1 MGTHG
6 NYRMSIT
13 RGVCSYSSAAT
24 EKIAEQAQGHRVG
37 FYGRFISKNF
47 ILCLLDEPS
56 LMSEQPAISIV
67 LPCFNEAESLQP
79 LLEEF
84 IAVLG
89 ALGKPYEILVV
100 DDGSTDGSA
109 QQIAK
114 LATNMHGLRL
124 IAHRSNF
131 GQSAALLTGYN
142 HALGDVVVTMDADG
156 QNDPADLP
164 AMLHL
169 LEEHDAVC
177 GVRAKRRDSAIKKLS
192 SRIAN
197 GVRAAVLGDGIHD
210 AGCTFRAIRRTCLKQ
225 LPAFRGLHRFIPTIL
240 RFHGFR
246 VVEMP
251 VNHRP
256 RTRGVSK
263 YGVGNRLWV
272 GIGDMLAMRWYRKRH
287 FSPERLPTDKC
298 D

>member
-1 MGTHG
+1 M
-6 NYRMSIT
+6 
-13 RGVCSYSSAAT
+13 
-24 EKIAEQAQGHRVG
+24 
-37 FYGRFISKNF
+37 
-47 ILCLLDEPS
+47 P
-56 LMSEQPAISIV
+56 EQPAISIV
-67 LPCFNEAESLQP
+67 LPCFNEAESLRP

-89 ALGKPYEILVV
+89 AMELSYEIIVV
-100 DDGSTDGSA
+100 DDGSTDGSP
-109 QQIAK
+109 QHIIK
-114 LATNMHGLRL
+114 LATEMPGLRL
-124 IAHRSNF
+124 ITHQGNF
-131 GQSAALLTGYN
+131 GQSAAILTGYE

-164 AMLHL
+164 AMINL
-169 LEEHDAVC
+169 LKGCDAVC

-197 GVRAAVLGDGIHD
+197 GIRATVLGDGIHD

-240 RFHGFR
+240 RFHGFQ

-272 GIGDMLAMRWYRKRH
+272 GIGDMIAMRWYRKRN
-287 FSPERLPTDKC
+287 FSPDRLPKDTMP
-298 D
+298 